1 MKGYFLYLKRRI
13 TAVIGD
19 TLNDKITN
27 PKMMVKKTSTNISG
41 IQMSKNDLKNELIK
55 KQGSSLKWYSWFIT
69 AGMILKLA
77 NQKSESVPL
86 RFYPLYKS
94 PF

>member
-27 PKMMVKKTSTNISG
+27 PKMMVKKT
-41 IQMSKNDLKNELIK
+41 
-55 KQGSSLKWYSWFIT
+55 
-69 AGMILKLA
+69 
-77 NQKSESVPL
+77 
-86 RFYPLYKS
+86 
-94 PF
+94 